1 MSNGSLERITSNIYQ
16 NLGPVIPPQPVRRA
30 TTSPTT
36 RTPTLKIKVRQSTDE
51 KSISDAPPRKA
62 PSPPTPL
69 VSISLKSSSS
79 TRTLRVRE
87 EEKDQMEKFQFLQSP
102 IEELKTL
109 RDTDEVILLRKRV
122 EVLEM
127 KLEEL
132 QSAVRV

>member
-1 MSNGSLERITSNIYQ
+1 M
-16 NLGPVIPPQPVRRA
+16 
-30 TTSPTT
+30 
-36 RTPTLKIKVRQSTDE
+36 
-51 KSISDAPPRKA
+51 
-62 PSPPTPL
+62 
-69 VSISLKSSSS
+69 SISLKSSSS

-87 EEKDQMEKFQFLQSP
+87 DEKDQMEKFQFLQSP

-132 QSAVRV
+132 QSAVRVLHLVNMSFTIDTAMA

>member
-1 MSNGSLERITSNIYQ
+1 
-16 NLGPVIPPQPVRRA
+16 
-30 TTSPTT
+30 
-36 RTPTLKIKVRQSTDE
+36 LKIKVRQSPDE

>member
-1 MSNGSLERITSNIYQ
+1 M
-16 NLGPVIPPQPVRRA
+16 
-30 TTSPTT
+30 
-36 RTPTLKIKVRQSTDE
+36 
-51 KSISDAPPRKA
+51 
-62 PSPPTPL
+62 
-69 VSISLKSSSS
+69 SISLKSSSS

-87 EEKDQMEKFQFLQSP
+87 DEKDQMEKFQFLQSP